1 MAFDRRNIRLTEGLK
16 KEISG
21 AKNIF
26 EIFCSFST
34 STPPG
39 AYPLWTGEWIRECAS
54 LFPEFYQYAL
64 QYRDSGA
71 IRVVNNATYE
81 NEISTYGQTG
91 AFVIEGNDIRLPKI
105 TKYLSG
111 YTSTLDIGVPLPA
124 GLPNIEGR
132 VGGLMYWADRFT
144 NSERVNRQGH
154 SYGTTEYANGAFK
167 KTLSY
172 RGGADGGSGS
182 GFCHGYM
189 DASWSNPIYG
199 ASDTVQPPA
208 VQVALYIQV
217 FNRVAMEGFVNV
229 SDVINVIR
237 DYTNRMDQKYQEAID
252 AMNRV
257 IGSGALGMPDYERYT
272 LLLNNTYRSSYEY
285 TVQKDGWFYARWRN
299 NNVDPTRITT
309 VHVYSDTS
317 KVRELTTVTTSDGR
331 RAGEDA
337 GTTDQTI
344 LVPVR
349 AGYHIVANNLNYAYF
364 YPTFGQ

>member
-1 MAFDRRNIRLTEGLK
+1 MAFNRRNIRLTEGLK

-26 EIFCSFST
+26 EIFCSLST

-39 AYPLWTGEWIRECAS
+39 AYPLWTGEWIKGCAS
-54 LFPEFYQYAL
+54 LFPEFYQHAL
-64 QYRDSGA
+64 QYRDSGE

-91 AFVIEGNDIRLPKI
+91 AFVIEGNNIRLPKI

-111 YTSTLDIGVPLPA
+111 YTSTPDIGVPLPA
-124 GLPNIEGR
+124 GLPNIT
-132 VGGLMYWADRFT
+132 GGLPVGENFSATYAPSLEFT
-144 NSERVNRQGH
+144 
-154 SYGTTEYANGAFK
+154 GAFRAYEPRNHWG
-167 KTLSY
+167 TN
-172 RGGADGGSGS
+172 GGWDKDNLGVD
-182 GFCHGYM
+182 F
-189 DASWSNPIYG
+189 DASRCSSIYG

-217 FNRVAMEGFVNV
+217 FNRAPIEGYVNV
-229 SDVINVIR
+229 KDVLDLIR
-237 DYTNRMDQKYQEAID
+237 DYTTQMDQKYQEAID
-252 AMNRV
+252 AMNKV
-257 IGSGALGMPDYERYT
+257 ISGGALGMPDYERYT

-299 NNVDPTRITT
+299 YNVDPTRITT

-349 AGYHIVANNLNYAYF
+349 SGYHIVANNLNYAYF

>member
-124 GLPNIEGR
+124 GLPNIT
-132 VGGLMYWADRFT
+132 GGLPVGENFSATYAPSLEFT
-144 NSERVNRQGH
+144 
-154 SYGTTEYANGAFK
+154 GAFRAYEPRNHWG
-167 KTLSY
+167 TN
-172 RGGADGGSGS
+172 GGWDKDNLGVD
-182 GFCHGYM
+182 F
-189 DASWSNPIYG
+189 DASRCNSVYG

-317 KVRELTTVTTSDGR
+317 KVKELTTVTTSDGR
-331 RAGEDA
+331 RAGKDA

-349 AGYHIVANNLNYAYF
+349 TGYHIVANNLNYAYF